1 MYGKQKRANG
11 RSLRRIPNTVKRLVM
26 GLMITAISITATPA
40 TAELRPEGTAAPDF
54 TLQTLDGKK
63 VSLSDL
69 RGKPVVLEFW
79 ATWCGIC
86 RRQFPDMTKAHE
98 KYGDQVQFVLVNT
111 AEGEDVVRRFAQK
124 SGLAGTILL
133 DPKDDVGELYGTKI
147 LPSIFFVDEKGT
159 IRAANAGALRNVD
172 DFMATMLKPVK
183 TP

>member
-1 MYGKQKRANG
+1 MLNKNKSTTGWFTNTIGKIMTRAVAG
-11 RSLRRIPNTVKRLVM
+11 LALTYLV
-26 GLMITAISITATPA
+26 LSATPA
-40 TAELRPEGTAAPDF
+40 TAELRAEGTTAPDF